1 MTLMANSPAG
11 APAPVETV
19 NVTIDGVAVAVPKGT
34 LIIRAAEMLG
44 VAVPRFCDHPL
55 LEPVAACRMCLV
67 EIEGQPKPQP
77 SCAIP
82 VAEGMV
88 VRTQHSSTIA
98 DEAQKGVMEF
108 LLVNHPL
115 DCPICDKG
123 GECPLQNQA
132 MSNGRP
138 ASRFEGPKREFPKP
152 INVSA
157 QVLLDR
163 ERCVSCARCTRFAE
177 EIAGDPFIALLE
189 RGAQQQVGTSEE
201 EPFDSYFS
209 GNTIQICPVGALTSA
224 SYRFRSRPFDLVST
238 PTVCEHCA
246 SGCTLRTD
254 HRRHQVTRRL
264 AWDNPAVNEEWNCDK
279 GRFAF
284 AYVQQNRLTHPLV
297 RGADGELHV
306 ASWPEALAAAA
317 AGLSAARGK
326 VAHFIGGRLTVED
339 AYAYSRFARTVTHT
353 DAIDFRNRA
362 ASDEESQFLRHAVVA
377 RQGVAYADLE
387 QAPMVLLV
395 AFEPEDES
403 PIVFLRLH
411 KAVRKGGTSVVTLA
425 SYASAGTRKLSAR
438 HIACTPNTT
447 AAALTSLDADVV
459 SGLSAAGS
467 VIMVGQRAA
476 LTPGLLSAVAALS
489 AKTGARIAWVPR
501 RAGERGALEVGAIGG
516 WLPGGR
522 SGSNDSDRAAVEQV
536 WGPLPT
542 SPSHSADELTAAV
555 VRGQL
560 TAVVTAGLEP
570 RDAAN
575 PHALRAALDAA
586 SFVVAFE
593 TRHTDITE
601 RADVIFPVATVTE
614 KSGSFVNWEGRVQ
627 AFAAVEQ
634 GSTHLSDARVLAD
647 LAHVM
652 GVDFPSTHTALR
664 REMAALA
671 VTGAPTSSAPTVVP
685 ASHPTI
691 GIVLDS
697 WHELIDAGGMQEG
710 EPYLGATARPV
721 VARMS
726 ITTAAAVGAVDGG
739 QVRISSTHGAVDV
752 TASVEPG
759 MADGVVWLPANAH
772 GCCPSETLRVAPGE
786 TVSVAAMGGAL

>member
-1 MTLMANSPAG
+1 MTIMANSPADST
-11 APAPVETV
+11 APVETV
-19 NVTIDGVAVAVPKGT
+19 NVTIDDVAVAVPKGT
-34 LIIRAAEMLG
+34 LIIRAAEMIG

-77 SCAIP
+77 SCAVP

-88 VRTQHSSTIA
+88 VRTQHSSTVA

-163 ERCVSCARCTRFAE
+163 ERCVSCARCTRFAD

-189 RGAQQQVGTSEE
+189 RGAEQQVGTSDE

-246 SGCTLRTD
+246 AGCTLRTD
-254 HRRHQVTRRL
+254 HRRHKVTRRL

-284 AYVQQNRLTHPLV
+284 AYTAQDRLTHPLV
-297 RGADGELHV
+297 RGSDGELHV

-317 AGLSAARGK
+317 AGLSAARGS
-326 VAHFIGGRLTVED
+326 VAHLIGGRLTAED
-339 AYAYSRFARTVTHT
+339 AYAYSRFARTVTQT

-362 ASDEESQFLRHAVVA
+362 ASAEELQFLRSVVA
-377 RQGVAYADLE
+377 ARSGVTYADLE
-387 QAPMVLLV
+387 KAPTVLLV

-403 PIVFLRLH
+403 PIVFLRLR
-411 KAVRKGGTSVVTLA
+411 KAVRKGATKVVSLA
-425 SYASAGTRKLSAR
+425 SYASAGTAKLQAT
-438 HIACTPNTT
+438 HIACAPAS
-447 AAALTSLDADVV
+447 AAAAVSSLPADVV
-459 SGLSAAGS
+459 AGLSAAGS

-476 LTPGLLSAVAALS
+476 ATPGLLSAVCALS

-501 RAGERGALEVGAIGG
+501 RAGERGALEVGAVSGL
-516 WLPGGR
+516 LPGGR
-522 SGSNDSDRAAVEQV
+522 SAADANDRAAVEGV
-536 WGPLPT
+536 WGALPDQT
-542 SPSHSADELTAAV
+542 RAAGDDLV
-555 VRGQL
+555 AAAARGEFAAL
-560 TAVVTAGLEP
+560 VTAGIEP
-570 RDAAN
+570 RDAAD
-575 PHALRAALDAA
+575 PQALRAAVAA
-586 SFVVAFE
+586 AGFVVAFE
-593 TRHTDITE
+593 TRHTEVTE
-601 RADVIFPVATVTE
+601 RADVVFPVAVVTE
-614 KSGSFVNWEGRVQ
+614 KSGRFVNWEGRVQ
-627 AFAAVEQ
+627 AFAAVEP
-634 GSTHLSDARVLAD
+634 GSLHLSDARVLAD
-647 LAHVM
+647 LAEVM
-652 GVDFPSTHTALR
+652 GVPFPATATAVR

-671 VTGAPTSSAPTVVP
+671 ASAAPVAEAPSVAAAP
-685 ASHPTI
+685 AGGSV
-691 GIVLDS
+691 VLDT
-697 WHELIDAGGMQEG
+697 WYELIDAGALSEG

-721 VARMS
+721 LARMS
-726 ITTAAAVGAVDGG
+726 AATAAAAGVADGG
-739 QVRISSTHGAVDV
+739 QARVATARGEV
-752 TASVEPG
+752 TATACVEPG
-759 MADGVVWLPANAH
+759 MADGVVWLPANAR
-772 GCCPSETLRVAPGE
+772 GCCPADTLGAHIGDA
-786 TVSVAAMGGAL
+786 VSLSAGGAQ

>member
-1 MTLMANSPAG
+1 MTNSQAG
-11 APAPVETV
+11 TPAPVETV
-19 NVTIDGVAVAVPKGT
+19 NVTIDGVQIAVPKGT
-34 LIIRAAEMLG
+34 LIIRAAEMMG

-77 SCAIP
+77 SCAVP

-88 VRTQHSSTIA
+88 VRTQHSSTVA

-115 DCPICDKG
+115 DCPVCDKG

-163 ERCVSCARCTRFAE
+163 ERCVSCARCTRFAD

-254 HRRHQVTRRL
+254 HRRHKVTRRL

-284 AYVQQNRLTHPLV
+284 AYLQQDRLTHPLV
-297 RGADGELHV
+297 RGTDGELHV

-317 AGLSAARGK
+317 AGLKAARGK
-326 VAHFIGGRLTVED
+326 VAHFIGGRLTAED
-339 AYAYSRFARTVTHT
+339 AYAYSRFARTVTQT
-353 DAIDFRNRA
+353 DAIDFRNRTS
-362 ASDEESQFLRHAVVA
+362 SDEEVQFLRHAVVA
-377 RQGVAYADLE
+377 RQGVSYADLE
-387 QAPMVLLV
+387 HAPMVLLV

-403 PIVFLRLH
+403 PIVFLRLR
-411 KAVRKGGTSVVTLA
+411 KAVRTGRTRVATIA
-425 SYASAGTRKLSAR
+425 SYASSGSRKLDATL
-438 HIACTPNTT
+438 IACAPN
-447 AAALTSLDADVV
+447 AATSAVANLDADVV
-459 SGLSAAGS
+459 AGLSAAGS
-467 VIMVGQRAA
+467 VIMVGERAA
-476 LTPGLLSAVAALS
+476 ATAGLLSAVAAL
-489 AKTGARIAWVPR
+489 ATKTGARIAWVPR
-501 RAGERGALEVGAIGG
+501 RAGERGALEVGAISGL
-516 WLPGGR
+516 LPGGR
-522 SGSNDSDRAAVEQV
+522 IASDANDRALVEQV
-536 WGPLPT
+536 WGSLPSTPAVAGDALVDAVT
-542 SPSHSADELTAAV
+542 SGQMAAV
-555 VRGQL
+555 I
-560 TAVVTAGLEP
+560 TAGIEP
-570 RDAAN
+570 RDASNA
-575 PHALRAALDAA
+575 AAFRAALDAA
-586 SFVVAFE
+586 AFVVAFE
-593 TRHTDITE
+593 TRHTEVTE
-601 RADVIFPVATVTE
+601 RADVIFPVAVVTE
-614 KSGSFVNWEGRVQ
+614 KSGTFVNWEGRPQ
-627 AFAAVEQ
+627 AFAAVEHGATQ
-634 GSTHLSDARVLAD
+634 LSDARVLAD
-647 LAHVM
+647 LADAM

-664 REMAALA
+664 REMSAFAVSAAPS
-671 VTGAPTSSAPTVVP
+671 VTAPTVA
-685 ASHPTI
+685 ASAT
-691 GIVLDS
+691 GASALVLDS
-697 WHELIDAGGMQEG
+697 WRELIDAGALQDG

-721 VARMS
+721 VARVS
-726 ITTAAAVGAVDGG
+726 AATAAAAGVTDGASLRV
-739 QVRISSTHGAVDV
+739 STAHGAIEV
-752 TASVEPG
+752 TAAIEPD
-759 MADGVVWLPANAH
+759 MADGVVWLPANAT
-772 GCCPSETLRVAPGE
+772 GCCPTESLGVAPGHAV
-786 TVSVAAMGGAL
+786 TIAVTGGAQ